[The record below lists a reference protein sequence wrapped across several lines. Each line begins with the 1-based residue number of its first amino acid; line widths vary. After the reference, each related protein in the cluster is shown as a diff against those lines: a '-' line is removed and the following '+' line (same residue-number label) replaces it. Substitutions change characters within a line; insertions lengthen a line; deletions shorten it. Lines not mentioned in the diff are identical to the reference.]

1 MMSPCKGSGQRE
13 PGCHGICKAYQQWVK
28 REREMKERER
38 GLRMIDSGVT
48 EVLKNKMPKRV
59 LKGGLK

>member
-1 MMSPCKGSGQRE
+1 
-13 PGCHGICKAYQQWVK
+13 
-28 REREMKERER
+28 MKERER

-48 EVLKNKMPKRV
+48 EVLKNKMSKRV